1 MYIKE
6 VEKANQT
13 LRETLRSKESVITSQ
28 FIEEILSQSNRIESR
43 PIYNYN
49 DQDSRQDQ
57 R

>member
-28 FIEEILSQSNRIESR
+28 FIEEILRQSNRIESR

-49 DQDSRQDQ
+49 HQDSRQDQ

>member
-28 FIEEILSQSNRIESR
+28 FVEEILRQSNRIESR

-49 DQDSRQDQ
+49 HQDSRQDQ